1 MAKFY
6 GSVGFVTQQET
17 SPGIATQIAVE
28 RSYYGDELKVARR
41 WEKTDHLNDDLN
53 AAVTISIVADQF
65 AYDHV
70 SAIRYISWMGSRWCV
85 TSVEPQRPRLLLTIG
100 GVYNG
105 PTPS

>member
-6 GSVGFVTQQET
+6 GSVGFVTQPEN
-17 SPGIATQIAVE
+17 SPGIATLKAVE
-28 RSYYGDELKVARR
+28 RTYYGDELKVARR

-53 AAVTISIVADQF
+53 AVITISIVADRF
-65 AYDHV
+65 AYDNIA
-70 SAIRYISWMGSRWCV
+70 AIRYVSWMGSRWNV

-105 PTPS
+105 PTP

>member
-28 RSYYGDELKVARR
+28 RNYYGDELKVARR

-53 AAVTISIVADQF
+53 AAVTISIMADRF
-65 AYDHV
+65 AYDNL
-70 SAIRYISWMGSRWCV
+70 SAIRYVSWMGSKWNV
-85 TSVEPQRPRLLLTIG
+85 ISVEPQRPRLSLTIG

>member
-6 GSVGFVTQQET
+6 GSVGFVTQHET

-41 WEKTDHLNDDLN
+41 WEKTDQLNDDIN
-53 AAVTISIVADQF
+53 AAITISIVADRF
-65 AYDHV
+65 AYDNL
-70 SAIRYISWMGSRWCV
+70 SAIRYVSWMGSKWNV
-85 TSVEPQRPRLLLTIG
+85 TAVEPQRPRLLLTIG

>member
-17 SPGIATQIAVE
+17 SPGIATLIAVE
-28 RSYYGDELKVARR
+28 QNYYGDELKVARR
-41 WEKTDHLNDDLN
+41 WEKTDSLNDDLN
-53 AAVTISIVADQF
+53 VAITISIVADRF
-65 AYDHV
+65 AYDNI
-70 SAIRYISWMGSRWCV
+70 SAIRYVSWMGTRWCV

-105 PTPS
+105 PTPP

>member
-28 RSYYGDELKVARR
+28 RNYYGDELKVARR

-53 AAVTISIVADQF
+53 AAVTISIVADRF
-65 AYDHV
+65 AYDNI
-70 SAIRYISWMGSRWCV
+70 SAVRYDSRIDSKWNV

-105 PTPS
+105 PTPV

>member
-6 GSVGFVTQQET
+6 GPVGFVTQQET
-17 SPGIATQIAVE
+17 SPGVSSQVAVE
-28 RSYYGDELKVARR
+28 RNYYGDELKVARR

-53 AAVTISIVADQF
+53 AAVTISIIADRY

-70 SAIRYISWMGSRWCV
+70 SAIRYVSWMGSKWNV
-85 TSVEPQRPRLLLTIG
+85 TSVEPQRPRLSLTIG

>member
-6 GSVGFVTQQET
+6 GTVGFVMQQET

-28 RSYYGDELKVARR
+28 RSYYGDELRVARR

-53 AAVTISIVADQF
+53 AAVTISIVADRY
-65 AYDHV
+65 AYDNV
-70 SAIRYISWMGSRWCV
+70 SAIRYVSWMGSKWNV
-85 TSVEPQRPRLLLTIG
+85 SSVEPQRPRLNLTLG

-105 PTPS
+105 PIPA

>member
-17 SPGIATQIAVE
+17 VPGVATQVAVE
-28 RSYYGDELKVARR
+28 RNYYGDELKVTRR
-41 WEKTDHLNDDLN
+41 WEKTDHLNDDLDVAIN
-53 AAVTISIVADQF
+53 ISIVADRF
-65 AYDHV
+65 AYDNI
-70 SAIRYISWMGSRWCV
+70 SAIRYVSWMGSKWRV